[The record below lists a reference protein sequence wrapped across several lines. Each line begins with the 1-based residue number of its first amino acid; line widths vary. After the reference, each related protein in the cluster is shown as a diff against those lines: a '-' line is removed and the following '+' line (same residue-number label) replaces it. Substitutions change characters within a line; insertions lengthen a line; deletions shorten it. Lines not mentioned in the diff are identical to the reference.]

1 MEQCIQLFGIIIQ
14 AGHANAG
21 RDCQRTFAGEDGCF
35 ANNGAQSFGHLVRQ
49 GGELHAGPWQIC
61 LPEAFGFCGG
71 VLHALQT
78 LQDANAM
85 REDNNKTIL
94 MYACWVGNADAV
106 TYLIAKGADVNA
118 QDAGGASPLHLAA
131 WKGHTAIA
139 LHLLEHGASGQSM
152 SNEGMTPLD
161 IAMMQGN
168 KEIAEAI
175 EKAAPKLKPLL
186 KR

>member
-1 MEQCIQLFGIIIQ
+1 MKKILFFFLFSFSILQGADILQLVALLDRNDTAAF
-14 AGHANAG
+14 
-21 RDCQRTFAGEDGCF
+21 
-35 ANNGAQSFGHLVRQ
+35 QSQV
-49 GGELHAGPWQIC
+49 
-61 LPEAFGFCGG
+61 
-71 VLHALQT
+71 QT

-106 TYLIAKGADVNA
+106 AYLIAKGADVNA